1 MDRTQRQSWT
11 FWSPPG
17 AGALLYRPALG
28 YLWLIVRLYIGWQWL
43 TAGWHKLT
51 GTESIGWVHSGVV
64 NGKAVH
70 SGDKLLAFWRHAV
83 APAQPGSMPQ
93 AGFGWYRAFLHA
105 LIDHH
110 TQGWF
115 APLIA
120 GSEFLVGVLLIL
132 GAFTVVAA
140 SVGALLNFN
149 YMLAGSAS
157 LNPVLFLG
165 ALAGRRLR
173 GTGSLVAAGVWL
185 ALAAGLA
192 LPARRGCCRPTRSAN
207 TAAASSDEPPG
218 ASATPPRRPAPPSYR
233 AGSGLINPRD
243 ATTPRRRQ
251 RPRSFPRQ
259 ANQRRLS

>member
-64 NGKAVH
+64 NGQAVH

-165 ALAGRRLR
+165 ALLLLAAWRVAGYVGLDRWLLPAFGSPWQPGWLFRRGAAAAGQPDPQTRRLHR
-173 GTGSLVAAGVWL
+173 ATSR
-185 ALAAGLA
+185 
-192 LPARRGCCRPTRSAN
+192 PARL
-207 TAAASSDEPPG
+207 
-218 ASATPPRRPAPPSYR
+218 PRRL
-233 AGSGLINPRD
+233 AGQ
-243 ATTPRRRQ
+243 RRRRTALVQ
-251 RPRSFPRQ
+251 D
-259 ANQRRLS
+259 